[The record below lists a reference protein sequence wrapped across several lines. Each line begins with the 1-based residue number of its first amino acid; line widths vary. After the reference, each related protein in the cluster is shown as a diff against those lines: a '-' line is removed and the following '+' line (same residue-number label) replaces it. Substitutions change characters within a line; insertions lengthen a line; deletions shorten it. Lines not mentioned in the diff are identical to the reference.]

1 MIEGVSVPKEAY
13 ISEIDAGWL
22 NFRGK
27 STKKLLMA
35 GDAIDGMNPLRSRV
49 AAQHYLISFH
59 NNVVSRSV
67 QSSCFKKL
75 TNNILN
81 D

>member
-27 STKKLLMA
+27 STKNFRWQVMPLME
-35 GDAIDGMNPLRSRV
+35 
-49 AAQHYLISFH
+49 
-59 NNVVSRSV
+59 
-67 QSSCFKKL
+67 
-75 TNNILN
+75 
-81 D
+81 